1 MSGGR
6 SKRDCGRAGF
16 LASESLSSPAGE
28 GLGLLL
34 RELSEFLEPTPRR
47 GALGSSPP
55 GVSTP
60 LSSAIGARPSRTAGM
75 SIGVGTW
82 VGSATGTAAAAAAAS
97 AFARV
102 RAGKGSALPGG
113 RGTEETVLAPFVGN
127 SGKSDGVRITPAAL
141 AAESDLGGALA
152 CSTVLGGALPAPA
165 LAKATLTALATA
177 FGSAAG
183 LGRTAAF
190 GASTILGRGGGLSSL
205 PLSSL
210 GARYC
215 PGLPAGAES
224 SLGTTGAP
232 VSWLGLAA
240 AAKRLLTRA
249 AAAAGEILGAGLG
262 AGPEEL
268 DAGEPLGA
276 GLGAGPGELDDYDD
290 ETAPREACGLRGSDD
305 DSEARAGGPSEDPDP
320 EAMVPVNEPNDL
332 TPS

>member
-1 MSGGR
+1 M
-6 SKRDCGRAGF
+6 
-16 LASESLSSPAGE
+16 
-28 GLGLLL
+28 LL
-34 RELSEFLEPTPRR
+34 
-47 GALGSSPP
+47 
-55 GVSTP
+55 
-60 LSSAIGARPSRTAGM
+60 
-75 SIGVGTW
+75 TW
-82 VGSATGTAAAAAAAS
+82 VGSATGTAAAAAAAL

-102 RAGKGSALPGG
+102 RAGNGSALPGG

-127 SGKSDGVRITPAAL
+127 SGKSDGVRIAPAAL

-232 VSWLGLAA
+232 VSWLGLAV

-262 AGPEEL
+262 AGP
-268 DAGEPLGA
+268 
-276 GLGAGPGELDDYDD
+276 GELDDDDD
-290 ETAPREACGLRGSDD
+290 ETAPREACGWRGSDD
-305 DSEARAGGPSEDPDP
+305 DSEVRGGGPSEDPDP